1 MRHLILN
8 NIDDAID
15 YFSQRDN
22 HLQIKF
28 LNPSKLYVDINLL
41 NEDNY
46 KVTPF
51 LCVQAIRIY
60 FGFDLINLPRK
71 HKKRFTID
79 KLTRLY
85 NLVVSEYGFYLS
97 RLRTLIA
104 ENEKLIEGFVY
115 GASNVRCNVTAHY
128 TSEFLKAL
136 KQSKVHLFYNII
148 DLSFYPPSLRI
159 TLIEKRTGKPVKV
172 VYNEAVMTTSVI
184 FSSTKKKTL
193 KRQGNRRSVEEL
205 ERVLI

>member
-15 YFSQRDN
+15 YFSQRDKY
-22 HLQIKF
+22 LQIKF

-46 KVTPF
+46 RITPF

-60 FGFDLINLPRK
+60 FGFDLINLPRR

-79 KLTRLY
+79 KLARLY
-85 NLVVSEYGFYLS
+85 NLIVSEYGFYLS

-115 GASNVRCNVTAHY
+115 GASNIRCNVTSHY
-128 TSEFLKAL
+128 TSEFLKEL
-136 KQSKVHLFYNII
+136 KKSKIYLFYNIL

-172 VYNEAVMTTSVI
+172 VYNEAIMTTSVI
-184 FSSTKKKTL
+184 LGNTKKTL
-193 KRQGNRRSVEEL
+193 KRQGNKRSVEDL
-205 ERVLI
+205 ERVLVV